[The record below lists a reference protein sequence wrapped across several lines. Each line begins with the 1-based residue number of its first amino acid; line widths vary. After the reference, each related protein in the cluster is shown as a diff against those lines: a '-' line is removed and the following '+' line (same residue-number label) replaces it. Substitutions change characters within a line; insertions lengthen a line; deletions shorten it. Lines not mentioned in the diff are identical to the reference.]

1 MCGGAGTVICGE
13 PRVAAECRCT
23 EREFGWCARPTVR
36 PGRTVHD
43 DRDHGDGSDTR
54 PRGRRTNGSLTETSV
69 RDWPYWRERFD
80 GSADRHMNPG
90 PLDGTDPGPGTSS
103 PRASSQTDRSTPMA
117 IRPWSSMRRA
127 TRPSCPV
134 VRRRGR
140 GTRPPGRS
148 CDGRDAAGARGPLS
162 HDPDVVLAG
171 QRSRGQG
178 WDRVIGAVSSHLRAA
193 RASLLRNAPSRSR
206 HRRRLVGRAGGLSS
220 SVGAWQTWPRRAPPR
235 ATMDIDFPR
244 DHEPRRLV
252 VSPLRRALPRC
263 RRSPGP
269 TRPDGVRR
277 RDPAVVPRLR
287 FSRRPPAHAS
297 TGPAG
302 RHLAPRQGQVW
313 FVRYGPVDATL
324 VDRPPRGW
332 ARASREPAM
341 LGTNNGRRPQLDTTV
356 RSHQRG
362 IGRHRPTDAVAACPK
377 HVGVQGESC
386 LQPQRLADTPQRVG
400 VVGASGP
407 AVGEALLRRQIGV
420 FGEDPSGPLGRPPQA
435 VDLSDGAGNGRH
447 QRSTPHR
454 SVSERSTRAT
464 VERQPAAERLVIGDV
479 CGPTVRGSHRGVQ
492 GVVASPAA
500 ASRAAPRPPR
510 VSQAPHASVSES

>member
-1 MCGGAGTVICGE
+1 MRSPRVGPWGPNVRGGGAVARESPGVVVETVSCGVMDAGPPFRRPRAGGVRPHSLWWARQASGMCGGAGTVICGE

-54 PRGRRTNGSLTETSV
+54 PRGRRTNGSLTETPV

-206 HRRRLVGRAGGLSS
+206 HRRRLVGRAAGLSS
-220 SVGAWQTWPRRAPPR
+220 SVGAWQTWPMKSDPPSYHGYRFPPR
-235 ATMDIDFPR
+235 
-244 DHEPRRLV
+244 
-252 VSPLRRALPRC
+252 S
-263 RRSPGP
+263 
-269 TRPDGVRR
+269 
-277 RDPAVVPRLR
+277 
-287 FSRRPPAHAS
+287 
-297 TGPAG
+297 
-302 RHLAPRQGQVW
+302 
-313 FVRYGPVDATL
+313 
-324 VDRPPRGW
+324 
-332 ARASREPAM
+332 
-341 LGTNNGRRPQLDTTV
+341 
-356 RSHQRG
+356 
-362 IGRHRPTDAVAACPK
+362 
-377 HVGVQGESC
+377 
-386 LQPQRLADTPQRVG
+386 
-400 VVGASGP
+400 
-407 AVGEALLRRQIGV
+407 
-420 FGEDPSGPLGRPPQA
+420 
-435 VDLSDGAGNGRH
+435 
-447 QRSTPHR
+447 
-454 SVSERSTRAT
+454 
-464 VERQPAAERLVIGDV
+464 
-479 CGPTVRGSHRGVQ
+479 
-492 GVVASPAA
+492 
-500 ASRAAPRPPR
+500 
-510 VSQAPHASVSES
+510 

>member
-1 MCGGAGTVICGE
+1 MICGE

-54 PRGRRTNGSLTETSV
+54 PRGRRTNGSLTEPSV
-69 RDWPYWRERFD
+69 RDWPYWRERFA

-302 RHLAPRQGQVW
+302 RHLAPRQGLRQVW
-313 FVRYGPVDATL
+313 F
-324 VDRPPRGW
+324 
-332 ARASREPAM
+332 SNSK
-341 LGTNNGRRPQLDTTV
+341 LGVPFQV
-356 RSHQRG
+356 AKRSLF
-362 IGRHRPTDAVAACPK
+362 
-377 HVGVQGESC
+377 C
-386 LQPQRLADTPQRVG
+386 LP
-400 VVGASGP
+400 
-407 AVGEALLRRQIGV
+407 
-420 FGEDPSGPLGRPPQA
+420 FPS
-435 VDLSDGAGNGRH
+435 
-447 QRSTPHR
+447 
-454 SVSERSTRAT
+454 
-464 VERQPAAERLVIGDV
+464 
-479 CGPTVRGSHRGVQ
+479 
-492 GVVASPAA
+492 
-500 ASRAAPRPPR
+500 
-510 VSQAPHASVSES
+510 

>member
-103 PRASSQTDRSTPMA
+103 PRASSQTDRSTSMA
-117 IRPWSSMRRA
+117 IRPWSSLRRA

-193 RASLLRNAPSRSR
+193 RASLLRNAPPVAAGTGGGWRGALGSCQVQWARGRRGQEERPPERPWISISPEIMSHAVWLY
-206 HRRRLVGRAGGLSS
+206 HRFDVRFRDAADLLAQHGLTVSDDAIRLWCLDFDSADARRL
-220 SVGAWQTWPRRAPPR
+220 
-235 ATMDIDFPR
+235 
-244 DHEPRRLV
+244 
-252 VSPLRRALPRC
+252 
-263 RRSPGP
+263 
-269 TRPDGVRR
+269 TR
-277 RDPAVVPRLR
+277 
-287 FSRRPPAHAS
+287 
-297 TGPAG
+297 
-302 RHLAPRQGQVW
+302 RQGRLGDIWHRDKV
-313 FVRYGPVDATL
+313 FVRDGSVTQNWGSLFCLP
-324 VDRPPRGW
+324 
-332 ARASREPAM
+332 
-341 LGTNNGRRPQLDTTV
+341 
-356 RSHQRG
+356 
-362 IGRHRPTDAVAACPK
+362 CP
-377 HVGVQGESC
+377 S
-386 LQPQRLADTPQRVG
+386 
-400 VVGASGP
+400 
-407 AVGEALLRRQIGV
+407 
-420 FGEDPSGPLGRPPQA
+420 
-435 VDLSDGAGNGRH
+435 
-447 QRSTPHR
+447 
-454 SVSERSTRAT
+454 
-464 VERQPAAERLVIGDV
+464 
-479 CGPTVRGSHRGVQ
+479 
-492 GVVASPAA
+492 
-500 ASRAAPRPPR
+500 
-510 VSQAPHASVSES
+510 